1 MLNRIKNNTKAKT
14 AALAGSLLL
23 LLALASTTFLPAPA
37 HALECAAVE
46 TSVIECESGTAGGE
60 QTSGI
65 WSLLLIVLN
74 VLTAGVGVMAVGGF
88 IYAAIL
94 WTTAEDKADQLN
106 QAKGVIL
113 NTCIG
118 LISFGLMYSLLQFL
132 VPGGVFNSIAAPKV
146 SVDKQRDVNPGMEDN
161 GTSSGGGS
169 GGSGQS
175 GGGAANESGP
185 RVDMTATY
193 SFQNLGRE
201 EASSTAVFQDIKS
214 GLGDRANV
222 VYNFAEI
229 DEGDDGEHT
238 ALKSVFGKD
247 GWSNF
252 SSRVPSL
259 NRLDSTKWKSAGNET
274 IKLHGGTGGNSG
286 PERVLTISKFQG
298 VQSGST
304 KLAVLN
310 THFVAN
316 AYNGG
321 MKPELQEF
329 WDTAWTKLKTKVTEL
344 NKNKYD
350 IVITADFNR
359 QSGLP
364 KLHNDTK
371 ELIRIGP
378 DRILA
383 IPAAGRKITG
393 LTTGNIITPTGE
405 GAHNGCRWAKLTF
418 TGQ

>member
-1 MLNRIKNNTKAKT
+1 MINAMPRFNLIQKLPPIK
-14 AALAGSLLL
+14 LIGLGLFSLLAFS
-23 LLALASTTFLPAPA
+23 LATGITTTA
-37 HALECAAVE
+37 HAASCGGTDTIIIA
-46 TSVIECESGTAGGE
+46 CEDNAQGDE

-65 WSLLLIVLN
+65 WSLLLIAIN
-74 VLTAGVGVMAVGGF
+74 VLTAGVGVLAVGGLV
-88 IYAAIL
+88 YAGIMY
-94 WTTAEDKADQLN
+94 TTAEDNAQQINKA
-106 QAKGVIL
+106 KSIIL

-118 LISFGLMYSLLQFL
+118 LVSFGLMYSLLQFL
-132 VPGGVFNSIAAPKV
+132 VPGGVFNSIAAPRT
-146 SVDKQRDVNPGMEDN
+146 SISKQNNTNPG
-161 GTSSGGGS
+161 GSGNNGGS
-169 GGSGQS
+169 GG
-175 GGGAANESGP
+175 GGGGQNSPSENGP

-201 EASSTAVFQDIKS
+201 EASATAVFQAIKN
-214 GLGDRANV
+214 GLGERSNV

-259 NRLDSTKWKSAGNET
+259 NRLDGKKWKSAGNEVLR
-274 IKLHGGTGGNSG
+274 LHGATGGNSG

-298 VQSGST
+298 VASGST
-304 KLAVLN
+304 KVAVLN

-329 WDTAWTKLKTKVTEL
+329 WDTAWTKLKAKVATL
-344 NKNKYD
+344 YDNNYD

-359 QSGLP
+359 QSNLP
-364 KLHNDTK
+364 KLHDGVR
-371 ELIRIGP
+371 ELTRIGP

-383 IPAAGRKITG
+383 IPSKGRKISDVS
-393 LTTGNIITPTGE
+393 TGNIITPTGE
-405 GAHNGCRWAKLTF
+405 GAHNGDRWAKLTF
-418 TGQ
+418 SGK